1 MSPDLVAPVP
11 REHPSRLSPAWRGAL
26 LRLGGCWLALLI
38 AFLPDWLAIFDQWWN
53 SSTYNHE
60 LLVPAIIAWL
70 VWLRMPQLARLEPL
84 IWWPGL
90 IALAGALA
98 LWMLGAMAG
107 FNLFR
112 QAGAVSMLPSAV
124 LLLLGPRVSAGL
136 IFPLFYSVFLI
147 PFGDE
152 LVPPLQTLTA
162 KLTIALVQ
170 ASGIPA
176 QIDGVFIDT
185 PAGLFQVAEACSG
198 VKFLIAMVALG
209 ALVGNVC
216 FRSWRRRM
224 AFMALCIVAPIVT
237 NGIRAWGTIYAA
249 QYVGVE
255 RAGGIDHIIY
265 GWVFFAI
272 VIAAVLGLSWRYFDR
287 GLDDP
292 LIDANALN
300 ADPRIDKLTDYRIG
314 ALGAIA
320 ALGVLAFG
328 AQGWAR
334 AAERLTAPLPRQIVL
349 PDVPGWHRVDYSPQ
363 AWWEPRASGAGHR
376 LLGRYRD
383 ERGNQ
388 VDVFFALYAGQ
399 GEGREAGGFGEG
411 ALMPGTEWNWASP
424 GPDMPP
430 AKSERLRWGRSVER
444 IALTYYR
451 TGDLLSGSN
460 ARLKLANIADRV
472 QLRARPTAM
481 LILSAEQQPGHPA
494 PQALQSFIT
503 AAGNPGAWMDRI
515 AAAR

>member
-1 MSPDLVAPVP
+1 MSPDLAAPVP
-11 REHPSRLSPAWRGAL
+11 HEHPSQLSPAWRGAL

-38 AFLPDWLAIFDQWWN
+38 AFLPDWMAIFDQWWN

-60 LLVPAIIAWL
+60 LMVPAIIAWL
-70 VWLRMPQLARLEPL
+70 VWLRVPQLARLEPQG
-84 IWWPGL
+84 WWPGL
-90 IALAGALA
+90 FALAGSLCV
-98 LWMLGAMAG
+98 WMLGAMAG
-107 FNLFR
+107 FDLFR
-112 QAGAVSMLPSAV
+112 QTGAVAMLPSAV

-136 IFPLFYSVFLI
+136 IFPLSYSAFLV

-162 KLTIALVQ
+162 KLTIALVE

-198 VKFLIAMVALG
+198 VKFLIAMIALG

-216 FRSWRRRM
+216 FRSWKRRM

-287 GLDDP
+287 GFDDP

-300 ADPRIDKLTDYRIG
+300 ADTRIDKLAGYRIG

-328 AQGWAR
+328 AQSWAR
-334 AAERLTAPLPRQIVL
+334 AAERLDAPLPRHIAL
-349 PDVPGWHRVDYSPQ
+349 PDVPGWHRVDYAPQ
-363 AWWEPRASGAGHR
+363 AWWEPRARGAGHR

-383 ERGNQ
+383 GRGNQ

-424 GPDMPP
+424 GPEMPP

-472 QLRARPTAM
+472 RLRSRPTAM
-481 LILSAEQQPGHPA
+481 LIVSAEQRPGHPA
-494 PQALQSFIT
+494 PQALQSFVLAT
-503 AAGNPGAWMDRI
+503 DNPAAWMDRI